1 MSISKEF
8 EDLQN
13 RKAELEKESL
23 SLKDTQKNLEERT
36 KIIEEKIAIEELKN
50 NNKAMREA
58 ISQLESQIDGLEHRL
73 KDVSMEPNAP
83 KEESAEVQV
92 VETPQVVEEMT
103 PKTAEVVAEDSEEE
117 IVTVAAPEEPM
128 AIEHGT
134 SGDSKR
140 THDKKK
146 RKFF

>member
-1 MSISKEF
+1 MSTSKEL

-13 RKAELEKESL
+13 RKAGLEKESF
-23 SLKDTQKNLEERT
+23 SLKDKQENLNERT
-36 KIIEEKIAIEELKN
+36 KILEEKIAVEELKN
-50 NNKAMREA
+50 NNKEAREA
-58 ISQLESQIDGLEHRL
+58 ISQLESKIDELERRL
-73 KDVSMEPNAP
+73 KEVSMEPNAP
-83 KEESAEVQV
+83 KDESAEVKVAETSQV
-92 VETPQVVEEMT
+92 MEEVV
-103 PKTAEVVAEDSEEE
+103 PKAAEVVAEDSEEE

-128 AIEHGT
+128 AIEQGP